1 MGKTH
6 ICAAM
11 LLLSAAAVS
20 EARSNWIRLGED
32 ARAEIFI
39 DSASIERPPGYVKA
53 WTMLSFKGRQR
64 GGWRSERR
72 MFMFS
77 CKDRTLEWQQSMYMA
92 EPMGEGEFVHAR
104 SLNRYGVGDL
114 RLVELDPSTKDKS
127 VYKEAVPESEF
138 LSVFKDLC

>member
-1 MGKTH
+1 
-6 ICAAM
+6 
-11 LLLSAAAVS
+11 
-20 EARSNWIRLGED
+20 
-32 ARAEIFI
+32 
-39 DSASIERPPGYVKA
+39 
-53 WTMLSFKGRQR
+53 
-64 GGWRSERR
+64 
-72 MFMFS
+72 
-77 CKDRTLEWQQSMYMA
+77 MYMA